1 MSTEE
6 NKKKIG
12 EGKEQAVKVLK
23 DVVAKANSLRA
34 EKPAMF
40 YGAIVVLFLLYFFG
54 SGDRNP
60 EVISEAQGNNLKVG
74 GTYFLTSPNAQ
85 TLGADNAKTA
95 IVKEPC
101 VLTGWDRTE
110 NDDLSVCQAVEG
122 TQVNILELREA
133 FGVANNCAR
142 VLIESGNC
150 MSKEG
155 WTLASNITER

>member
-6 NKKKIG
+6 NKKKID
-12 EGKEQAVKVLK
+12 ECKEQAIKVLK

-34 EKPAMF
+34 EKPALF
-40 YGAIVVLFLLYFFG
+40 YGGIIVFLLLYFFT

-60 EVISEAQGNNLKVG
+60 EVISEATGNNLKVD
-74 GTYFLTSPNAQ
+74 GTYFLKSPNTE

-110 NDDLSVCQAVEG
+110 NNDLSVCQAVNG

-155 WTLASNITER
+155 WTLASNIEER

>member
-6 NKKKIG
+6 NKKKITKA
-12 EGKEQAVKVLK
+12 KEQAIKVLK
-23 DVVAKANSLRA
+23 DVIGKANDLRV
-34 EKPAMF
+34 EKPAKF
-40 YGAIVVLFLLYFFG
+40 YGGVVVFLVLYMFV
-54 SGDRNP
+54 SSDRNP
-60 EVISEAQGNNLKVG
+60 EVISDGEGNNLKVG
-74 GTYFLTSPNAQ
+74 ATYFLKSPNAE
-85 TLGADNAKTA
+85 TLGAENTRTA

-110 NDDLSVCQAVEG
+110 NDDLSVCQAVDG
-122 TQVNILELREA
+122 TQVNILELRQA

-155 WTLASNITER
+155 WTLASNIAER